1 MYTVDLKLSELNKS
15 FDGYDMYVR
24 QKKYLNILWAFLATG
39 ASVKLGIFVKRLFYT
54 LKYYYYNGGLD
65 FNFTDLV
72 NSNILAGYQKFSIF
86 YSMRDNT
93 LNDRSVIMI
102 KL

>member
-1 MYTVDLKLSELNKS
+1 MYTVNLKLSELNKS
-15 FDGYDMYVR
+15 FDGYDMY
-24 QKKYLNILWAFLATG
+24 LDILWAFLATG
-39 ASVKLGIFVKRLFYT
+39 ASVKLGIFVKRLFYA

-93 LNDRSVIMI
+93 LNNRSVIMI